1 MRKKKQSINVFLYI
15 MIAISTVFYL
25 TGCDTTSGEKV
36 VDSDAEAEQY
46 MDYLPGD
53 YDSADRAVIY
63 EKNMED
69 KEITFFNLDVYK
81 TYTLAYDGT
90 STLHDKYGNALSM
103 KQVKEGDIVDITF
116 LKTPK
121 TLTSLAVSE
130 DSWFQT
136 DVSRV
141 DIHTGKQTIQ
151 VGNKTYKFTGNTLL
165 LSEGKRIE
173 LMDIHESDILTVNG
187 MGNQVHSLVVDKGHG
202 YLRLKNDES
211 FIGGWIEIGQS
222 VIRTIEEDMLLVVP
236 EGTYDMTVSNK
247 GVNGTKTVT
256 IQRNQETEVDIGEF
270 KSAEPQ
276 SGMVI
281 FTVNPAKASVYIDGN
296 LTDISQPVTLEYGIH
311 QIIARA
317 EGYGTVTT
325 YVKVGQ
331 PSAGIDITL
340 DPVEEEDVSDNKSD
354 KDTNKES
361 NKESDNNAGESDS
374 NKNNSNNSSD
384 KDNSKNNSDNG
395 SDNNSDNDKNDNS
408 NTGNSEGELVSAI
421 AASYKIHIDNP
432 TGFEIYF
439 DGNYKGIAPV
449 SFKKELG
456 SHVVTIRKDGYITR
470 SYTVDVE
477 DDQSDVTFSFEIL
490 EEK

>member
-1 MRKKKQSINVFLYI
+1 MRKKRS
-15 MIAISTVFYL
+15 AISIIQYILIIAAMVFSL
-25 TGCDTTSGEKV
+25 TGCGTASEEKV
-36 VDSDAEAEQY
+36 VDSDAAVEQH

-103 KQVKEGDIVDITF
+103 TQVKEGDIVDITF

-202 YLRLKNDES
+202 YLRLKNDEN

-236 EGTYDMTVSNK
+236 EGTYDMNVSNK
-247 GVNGTKTVT
+247 GVNGTKKVT
-256 IQRNQETEVDIGEF
+256 IQRNQEVEVDIGEF
-270 KSAEPQ
+270 KSAQPQ

-281 FTVNPAKASVYIDGN
+281 FTVNPSKATVYIDGN

-340 DPVEEEDVSDNKSD
+340 DPVEEEDVSDNESDKDADNKDSESKSD
-354 KDTNKES
+354 KNDKDS
-361 NKESDNNAGESDS
+361 SPDNSSSKD
-374 NKNNSNNSSD
+374 SD
-384 KDNSKNNSDNG
+384 KDNSKDNSDDDKKDDG
-395 SDNNSDNDKNDNS
+395 NSD
-408 NTGNSEGELVSAI
+408 GELISAI
-421 AASYKIHIDNP
+421 EATYKIYVDNP

>member
-1 MRKKKQSINVFLYI
+1 MRKKRS
-15 MIAISTVFYL
+15 AISIIQYILIIAAMVFSL
-25 TGCDTTSGEKV
+25 TACGTASEEKV
-36 VDSDAEAEQY
+36 VDADAVVETH

-90 STLHDKYGNALSM
+90 TTLYDKYGNALSM
-103 KQVKEGDIVDITF
+103 SQVREGDIVDITF

-141 DIHTGKQTIQ
+141 DIHTGKQTIE
-151 VGNKTYKFTGNTLL
+151 VGNKTYKFTANTLL

-202 YLRLKNDES
+202 YLRLKNDEN
-211 FIGGWIEIGQS
+211 FIGGWIEVGQS

-236 EGTYDMTVSNK
+236 EGTYDMNVSNN
-247 GVNGTKTVT
+247 GINGTKEVT
-256 IQRNQETEVDIGEF
+256 IVRNQETEVDIGEF
-270 KSAEPQ
+270 KGEKAQ

-281 FTVNPAKASVYIDGN
+281 FTVNPAKATVYIDGTQ
-296 LTDISQPVTLEYGIH
+296 TDITQPVILEYGIH

-317 EGYGTVTT
+317 TGYGTVTT

-340 DPVEEEDVSDNKSD
+340 DPVEEVSENDSKEDSDNKNS
-354 KDTNKES
+354 NS
-361 NKESDNNAGESDS
+361 NKE
-374 NKNNSNNSSD
+374 
-384 KDNSKNNSDNG
+384 NNSDNTSNKDSDG
-395 SDNNSDNDKNDNS
+395 SSNQDSNKENPDGDSKDDSNGNSDDKDSDEENS
-408 NTGNSEGELVSAI
+408 DGELVSAI
-421 AASYKIHIDNP
+421 EATYKIYIDEP
-432 TGFEIYF
+432 SGFEIYF

-456 SHVVTIRKDGYITR
+456 CHVVTIRKDGYVTR
-470 SYTVDVE
+470 SYTVEVE
-477 DDQSDVTFSFEIL
+477 DDQKDVTFSFETL
-490 EEK
+490 EER

>member
-1 MRKKKQSINVFLYI
+1 MQKRNINIFQYI
-15 MIAISTVFYL
+15 LLLLTVAF
-25 TGCDTTSGEKV
+25 TFTACGTASEEKV
-36 VDSDAEAEQY
+36 IDADASVEQH

-103 KQVKEGDIVDITF
+103 SQVKEGDIVDITF

-130 DSWFQT
+130 DSWYQT

-141 DIHTGKQTIQ
+141 DIHTGKQTIE
-151 VGNKTYKFTGNTLL
+151 VGSQTYKFTDNTLL

-187 MGNQVHSLVVDKGHG
+187 MGKEVLSLVVDKGHG

-211 FIGGWIEIGQS
+211 FIGGWIEVGQS

-236 EGTYDMTVSNK
+236 EGTYDMNVSNN
-247 GVNGTKTVT
+247 GISGTKEVT
-256 IQRNQETEVDIGEF
+256 IVRNQETEVDIGEF
-270 KSAEPQ
+270 KGEEPQ

-281 FTVNPAKASVYIDGN
+281 FTVNPSEATVYIDGTQ
-296 LTDISQPVTLEYGIH
+296 TDISQPVTLEYGIH

-317 EGYGTVTT
+317 TGYGTVTT

-340 DPVEEEDVSDNKSD
+340 DPVEEDEEETVSDNETEED
-354 KDTNKES
+354 DDTTTES
-361 NKESDNNAGESDS
+361 SDS
-374 NKNNSNNSSD
+374 ST
-384 KDNSKNNSDNG
+384 NNSD
-395 SDNNSDNDKNDNS
+395 SSKSDNDSSDDDTKKDSNDEDS
-408 NTGNSEGELVSAI
+408 DDKDSEDDGETISAI
-421 AASYKIHIDNP
+421 EATYKIYIDNP
-432 TGFEIYF
+432 SGFEIYF

-456 SHVVTIRKDGYITR
+456 SHVVTIRKDGYVTR
-470 SYTVDVE
+470 SYTVEVE
-477 DDQSDVTFSFEIL
+477 DDQSDVTFSFEEL